1 VTTALPE
8 TVRRKPGCAGSPL
21 PGTSL
26 RILNENLQP
35 LPAGQVGQ
43 IAIRADTLMSG
54 YLNSPP
60 LQGEL
65 LSGDLGWLD
74 EDGDLWVLTRRS
86 DLIISGGENIR
97 PEEVEDVLL
106 QHPAVA
112 EACVIGL
119 PDPEWGQQVAAA
131 VVPASPLTADE
142 LLQFARSRLAGYKLP
157 RRLRLVQSLPR
168 TASGKLQRRL
178 AAETFETLPGAEAK

>member
-1 VTTALPE
+1 
-8 TVRRKPGCAGSPL
+8 
-21 PGTSL
+21 
-26 RILNENLQP
+26 
-35 LPAGQVGQ
+35 
-43 IAIRADTLMSG
+43 
-54 YLNSPP
+54 
-60 LQGEL
+60 
-65 LSGDLGWLD
+65 
-74 EDGDLWVLTRRS
+74 
-86 DLIISGGENIR
+86 
-97 PEEVEDVLL
+97 VEDVLL